1 MSKRKRKVSK
11 SHAKNNSSSTLFMV
25 LGFAVVAIA
34 LVFLL
39 FGNNLFDSNSS
50 AALQQVPALDGSPQV
65 EGDGLIPQVGQA
77 AYNFTAQDLEGNTI
91 SLSDYR
97 GKPVMINFWA
107 TWCPPCRQELPDFE
121 QAYQAYAEDELVI
134 LALNQDEPANL
145 VESYFYDE
153 NGFSFTPL
161 LDVGSTISRG
171 YGVNSF
177 PTTIFVDADGVV
189 TAVHRGLL
197 VPQQLETYLAQTL
210 PSS

>member
-1 MSKRKRKVSK
+1 
-11 SHAKNNSSSTLFMV
+11 MV